1 LAAEHARDLK
11 RETAVYGAAMVVS
24 GLVQLAFLPFISSY
38 LSPEAAGELGAL
50 RATAEAVAGIVVLG
64 LPTALVRAWHR
75 TEAHRSVILRGV
87 LIPLF
92 PAALAAGLMLLL
104 RGPLADFL
112 QLAHPDYL
120 LHALALGVGVAYMQ
134 VALSLPRARGMAWT
148 YFLVQL
154 VRGLLALGLLA
165 VLVYAAGGGVAAF
178 LTARWAPSFLM
189 AAAAFALVWR
199 RTPSGGDPG
208 RLTSRLLAF
217 GLPLVPASLA
227 MIVLSSADIY
237 MLRHIYPALAA
248 SGHYEWASRACLVLT
263 PLTLGFNMAWH
274 RFIFRKRRDGGSM
287 GELGRMALLF
297 MVVVNWAAMLLAMA
311 APEIAALVGGGEY
324 YPAHRII
331 PWLAGAGALY
341 ALYIVSQTGPL
352 LAGRT
357 KIIAAMTAFGA
368 VLNIIFNL
376 RLIPVAGGVGAA
388 FATLATDLFM
398 ALSLFWLGRK
408 LFPISILAVA
418 AVVIPPVALGP
429 LATMGSGG
437 RAMVVL
443 GGSLLCAAV
452 LGLLRAAGASLG
464 DIGEGGEND
473 DG

>member
-24 GLVQLAFLPFISSY
+24 GLVQLAFLPFISRY

-50 RATAEAVAGIVVLG
+50 RATAEAVAGVVVLG
-64 LPTALVRAWHR
+64 LPTALIRAWHR
-75 TEAHRSVILRGV
+75 TEAHRSVIVRAV
-87 LIPLF
+87 VIPLF
-92 PAALAAGLMLLL
+92 PAAIVAGMILLL
-104 RGPLADFL
+104 QGPLGRFL
-112 QLAHPDYL
+112 QLAHPGYL
-120 LHALALGVGVAYMQ
+120 IHALALGIGVAYMQ

-148 YFLVQL
+148 YFSVQL
-154 VRGLLALGLLA
+154 IRGLMALGLLA
-165 VLVYAAGGGVAAF
+165 VLVFAIGGGVVAF

-189 AAAAFALVWR
+189 AAAAFVLVWR
-199 RTPSGGDPG
+199 RTPAGGDPG

-237 MLRHIYPALAA
+237 MLRHIYPALSA

-274 RFIFRKRRDGGSM
+274 RFIFRKRRTGGSM

-297 MVVVNWAAMLLAMA
+297 MIVVNWAAMLLAMA
-311 APEIAALVGGGEY
+311 APELTALVGGSAY
-324 YPAHRII
+324 YPAHRIL
-331 PWLAGAGALY
+331 PWLAGAGAMY
-341 ALYIVSQTGPL
+341 ALFIVSQTGPL

-368 VLNIIFNL
+368 ILNIIFNL

-408 LFPISILAVA
+408 LFPISAVA
-418 AVVIPPVALGP
+418 VVAVVLPPLVLGP
-429 LATMGSGG
+429 LATIGAGG
-437 RAMVVL
+437 RALVVL
-443 GGSLLCAAV
+443 AGSLVCAAL
-452 LGLLRAAGASLG
+452 LGLLRAAGTRLN
-464 DIGEGGEND
+464 DIEEEGD